1 MSKTAAYYEFFG
13 DGPFHLLL
21 ITQLQAFSV
30 KLGEQRVDVKAL
42 CEDPRRGYSLQF
54 SLECAQQFVDQHASI
69 ALLDAQFQAK
79 RNTVVIAEFL
89 PVRPFRLFVSYSG
102 TVHFEGTRFRVVEFV
117 NELRQ
122 SFYFALSPRAYEE
135 LLSNFRTVPRV

>member
-1 MSKTAAYYEFFG
+1 MSKTGAYHELFR

-30 KLGEQRVDVKAL
+30 RLEEQRVDVTAL
-42 CEDPRRGYSLQF
+42 CEDPRRGYSLLF
-54 SLECAQQFVDQHASI
+54 SHECAQQFFDQHASL
-69 ALLDAQFQAK
+69 ALPDAQFQAK

-102 TVHFEGTRFRVVEFV
+102 TVHFEGTKYRVVEFV

-122 SFYFALSPRAYEE
+122 SVYFSLSPRAYEE